1 MTRAVRRVMISAG
14 EASGDRLGAG
24 LATALRRQDPSI
36 DLVGM
41 GGPQMRAA
49 GVRLVQDSS
58 EVSVVGISEVLS
70 RLPQI
75 RRAMGRLERVLE
87 EQRPDLLVPID
98 FPDFNLR
105 LADRAGRSN
114 VGVVYFVSP
123 QVWAWRP
130 RRVHRI
136 RRLVREMLVLFDF
149 ERAFYRDADVPVT
162 WVGHPLAD
170 APTAVPDL
178 VELRRRIGLQP
189 ESTVVALLPGSRAG
203 EIDCHL
209 PVLLRTAERLRR
221 RRPAL
226 EFLVPLAPSAPESA
240 VRDAIR
246 DSALERIHVHA
257 GDFPDVL
264 HACAAGAVASG
275 TASLD
280 AATVGLPMVVIYRM
294 NPISHWIGKRLI
306 QVDHIAM
313 PNLIAGR
320 RVVPELLQDE
330 CNPTRIAAEVE
341 RYLADEAHAES
352 VRTALRAV
360 LRKLGDPGVFMR
372 AAERVQA
379 HLVAQTSAPES
390 SDP

>member
-1 MTRAVRRVMISAG
+1 MTRPFRVMISAG

-24 LATALRRQDPSI
+24 LAAALRKQDPTI

-41 GGPQMRAA
+41 GGPQMRDA
-49 GVRLVQDSS
+49 GVRLVQDSA

-75 RRAMGRLERVLE
+75 SRAMKRLEHLIDE
-87 EQRPDLLVPID
+87 ERPDLLVPID

-105 LADRAGRSN
+105 LAARAGRRD

-149 ERAFYRDADVPVT
+149 ERAFYDAADVPVT

-170 APTAVPDL
+170 GPLGGADPAQ
-178 VELRRRIGLQP
+178 LRQRVGLQA

-203 EIDCHL
+203 EIDRHM
-209 PVLLRTAERLRR
+209 PVLLEVAGRLRR
-221 RRPAL
+221 ERPGL
-226 EFLVPLAPSAPESA
+226 EFLVPLAPSAPERA
-240 VRDAIR
+240 LHDLIE
-246 DSALERIHVHA
+246 DSGLQGIHVHA

-264 HACAAGAVASG
+264 RCCAAGAVASG
-275 TASLD
+275 TASLE

-294 NPISHWIGKRLI
+294 NPMSHWIGKRMI
-306 QVDHIAM
+306 QVDHVAM

-320 RVVPELLQDE
+320 RLVPELLQDA
-330 CNPTRIAAEVE
+330 CNPSRIAAELE
-341 RYLADEAHAES
+341 RYLSDPTHTQA
-352 VRTALRAV
+352 VREGLGTV
-360 LRKLGDPGVFMR
+360 LRKLGEPGVFER
-372 AAERVQA
+372 AAERVRA
-379 HLVAQTSAPES
+379 HLTPRK
-390 SDP
+390 DG